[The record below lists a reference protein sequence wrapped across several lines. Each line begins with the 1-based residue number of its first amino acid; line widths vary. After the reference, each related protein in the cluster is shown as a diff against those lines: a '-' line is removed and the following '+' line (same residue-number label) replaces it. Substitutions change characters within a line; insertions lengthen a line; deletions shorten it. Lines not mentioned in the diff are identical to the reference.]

1 MKLLDYDIKDD
12 SFYLFTCA
20 QLKAKEAEFIDKSK
34 IERLLG
40 ASGLDEFIRVLRDT
54 VYSDYAG
61 EVENSASFESVIL
74 GEYKNIADFLDRR
87 LKHNHRPAGEL
98 LFFEE
103 NLHNIKTVIKS
114 IIMDVNLEELYIPV
128 YYSYGELRDAT
139 VSGDYREIS
148 SPVSN
153 TLRFAGGEI
162 DRQENRRILE
172 FEIEKFYLQE
182 LFNSIKKI
190 QSRLIMDYL
199 RHVVDILNIKN
210 IYRNKYLDED
220 LAPALF
226 LHNNGFVPVELIM
239 KFRSEQT
246 ADLFF
251 KKIKQ
256 SDYADIVAKGADV
269 LNSQN
274 SFVSFDKEEVLFYIE
289 LFEPLKYTVSNVEKV
304 FQFFLRKKIELKKLN
319 IIFEGVLYGI
329 SAEKIKDR
337 VLV

>member
-1 MKLLDYDIKDD
+1 LKLLDYDIKDD

-34 IERLLG
+34 IERFIE
-40 ASGLDEFIRVLRDT
+40 ASGPGGFVRVLRDT
-54 VYSDYAG
+54 VYADYAS
-61 EVENSASFESVIL
+61 EVEDSASFEPVIL
-74 GEYKNIADFLDRR
+74 GEYKGIADFLDKR
-87 LKHNHRPAGEL
+87 LKLNHRPVGEL

-103 NLHNIKTVIKS
+103 DLHNIKTVIKS

-128 YYSYGELRDAT
+128 FYSYEELRDAT
-139 VSGDYREIS
+139 LTGDYREIS

-153 TLRFAGGEI
+153 TLRFAAEAME
-162 DRQENRRILE
+162 RQKNNRLLE

-182 LFNSIKKI
+182 LFNYIKKI

-210 IYRNKYLDED
+210 IYRNKYLNED
-220 LAPALF
+220 LDPALF
-226 LHNNGFVPVELIM
+226 LHDNGFIPVKLM
-239 KFRSEQT
+239 FKFRNEQT

-251 KKIKQ
+251 KKMEQ
-256 SDYADIVAKGADV
+256 SDYADIVTKGANV

-274 SFVSFDKEEVLFYIE
+274 SFVSFDKEEILFYIE
-289 LFEPLKYTVSNVEKV
+289 FFEPLKYTVSNVEKI

-319 IIFEGVLYGI
+319 IIFDGVFYGI
-329 SAEKIKDR
+329 SEEKIKDR
-337 VLV
+337 ILV